1 MNPMRRIHP
10 MAWIVWSAT
19 SAVVAL
25 LVRNPYYLLLLALA
39 TLVVARAALKMKSLR
54 TPLML
59 FASMLVFPTLL
70 NLIFSRTGQTVLLQL
85 PLRLIGGPYTL
96 EALLFGL
103 TSGLQIATL
112 FLVMWVFS
120 QAVTPLD
127 LLRRM
132 PPGFSTAGVM
142 ASIGMTFA
150 PQARQAFDEL
160 QEARLVRGY
169 QAKGLRDLPLIL
181 TPMVIL
187 SLESAHELAE
197 GLAARGFGSGGL
209 HGIRR
214 WLVPAGW
221 VGLAL
226 SVWLWVAFPG
236 FKSWVGAL
244 VLLNLMILLLSYR
257 SVARAGRYRP
267 DPWRTVDTWLAGLCL
282 GLGAVFLLVALLAP
296 GLLSYY
302 PYPAAVWP
310 SLNWPL
316 AVALLLAA
324 SPILGVGRD

>member
-1 MNPMRRIHP
+1 MS
-10 MAWIVWSAT
+10 WIVWSAS

-25 LVRNPYYLLLLALA
+25 LVRNPYYLILLTLT
-39 TLVVARAALKMKSLR
+39 TLVVARTGLKLSSLR
-54 TPLML
+54 TPLVL
-59 FASMLVFPTLL
+59 YASMLVFPTLL
-70 NLIFSRTGQTVLLQL
+70 NLIFSRTGQTVLVQL
-85 PLRLIGGPYTL
+85 PLRWIGGPYTL

-197 GLAARGFGSGGL
+197 GLAARGFGSSGL
-209 HGIRR
+209 RGVRR
-214 WLVPAGW
+214 WLVPVGW
-221 VGLAL
+221 VGLAV
-226 SVWLWVAFPG
+226 SVWLWVAFPAQ
-236 FKSWVGAL
+236 KNWVGVL
-244 VLLNLMILLLSYR
+244 VVLSLIVLFLSYR
-257 SVARAGRYRP
+257 SVMRAGRYRP
-267 DPWRTVDTWLAGLCL
+267 DLWQPMDTWLTGVCL
-282 GLGAVFLLVALLAP
+282 GLGTVFLLMALSAP
-296 GLLSYY
+296 SLLSYY
-302 PYPAAVWP
+302 PYPEAAWP
-310 SLNWPL
+310 SFDWPIAL
-316 AVALLLAA
+316 ALLLAGT
-324 SPILGVGRD
+324 PILGADRD

>member
-1 MNPMRRIHP
+1 MRRIHP
-10 MAWIVWSAT
+10 MTWIAWSAT

-25 LVRNPYYLLLLALA
+25 LVRNPYYLLLLTFT
-39 TLVVARAALKMKSLR
+39 TLVVARVALKMKSLR
-54 TPLML
+54 TPLFL

-70 NLIFSRTGQTVLLQL
+70 NLIFSRTGQTVLLHL
-85 PLRLIGGPYTL
+85 PIRWIGGPYTL

-112 FLVMWVFS
+112 FLVMWIFS

-150 PQARQAFDEL
+150 PQVRQAFDEL

-169 QAKGLRDLPLIL
+169 RAKGLRDLPLIL

-209 HGIRR
+209 VGIRR
-214 WLVPAGW
+214 WLAPTGW

-226 SVWLWVAFPG
+226 SVWLWVAFPVY
-236 FKSWVGAL
+236 KLWVGAL
-244 VLLNLMILLLSYR
+244 AALSVVILFLSYR

-267 DPWRTVDTWLAGLCL
+267 DRWRPVDTWVSGLCL
-282 GLGAVFLLVALLAP
+282 GLGAVFLLVALLSP
-296 GLLSYY
+296 VLLSYY
-302 PYPAAVWP
+302 PYPVAAWP
-310 SLNWPL
+310 VFNWPL
-316 AVALLLAA
+316 AVALMLAG
-324 SPILGVGRD
+324 SPVLGVARD